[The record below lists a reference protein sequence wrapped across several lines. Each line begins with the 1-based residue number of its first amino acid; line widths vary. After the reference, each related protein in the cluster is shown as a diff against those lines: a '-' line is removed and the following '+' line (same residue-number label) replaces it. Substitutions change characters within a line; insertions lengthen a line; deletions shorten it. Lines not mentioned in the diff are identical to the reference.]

1 MQAVVSWNEDN
12 RIENWSPPRETVS
25 NHIYWTRTVSERH
38 GLSSVGA

>member
-25 NHIYWTRTVSERH
+25 NHIYWTCTVSERH